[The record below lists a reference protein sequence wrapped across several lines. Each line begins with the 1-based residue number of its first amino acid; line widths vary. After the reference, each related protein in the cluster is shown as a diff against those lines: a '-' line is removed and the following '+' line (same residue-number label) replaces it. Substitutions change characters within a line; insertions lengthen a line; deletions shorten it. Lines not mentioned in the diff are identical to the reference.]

1 MPRLAL
7 TKRSVDAAQPAADG
21 RRVIYFDK
29 ALPGFGLLVT
39 PAGSKSF
46 VVQYRQGSG
55 RNAPTRRVTMGRYG
69 VLTPEEAR
77 TEARRILRDV
87 AHGIDPK
94 RAVGPSRTVAN
105 VVEEWLVRDQGTN
118 RSRGVVERIM
128 RREVLPVLGT
138 RPIAEVRK
146 ADIRELVEGIA
157 DRGHPFMAARVLA
170 HIRRLFRWSA
180 GRDLVAIDPTAH
192 IEKPAVTRRRERVL
206 SEAELLRV
214 WRQAE
219 AIDGPFGAGVRL
231 LIATGARREEIFGL
245 RRAELQGDGFH
256 LAAER
261 SKNNV
266 SRIIPISPL
275 ALSAMANLPADG
287 EFVVSLRGD
296 HPFTNITHNKTKLDA
311 RAGVTDW
318 RLHDLRRTVATGLQR
333 LGVRL
338 ETIEAVLGHVSGSR
352 SGIVQVY
359 QRHTFAA
366 EAREAL
372 NVWASHLQRLLDGH
386 AGAEVVPLR
395 RA

>member
-1 MPRLAL
+1 VPRLTL

-29 ALPGFGLLVT
+29 TLPGFGLLVT
-39 PAGSKSF
+39 PTGSKSF

-55 RNAPTRRVTMGRYG
+55 RNAPSRRVTLGRYG
-69 VLTPEEAR
+69 VLTLEEAR

-94 RAVGPSRTVAN
+94 RLSGPSRTLASA
-105 VVEEWLVRDQGTN
+105 VEEWLVRDQGKN
-118 RSRGVVERIM
+118 RSRGVVESIM
-128 RREVLPVLGT
+128 RREVLAGLGA

-146 ADIRELVEGIA
+146 ADIRELVEAIA

-170 HIRRLFRWSA
+170 HLRRLFRWSA
-180 GRDLVAIDPTAH
+180 GRDMVALDPTAH
-192 IEKPAVTRRRERVL
+192 IEKPAITRSRERVL
-206 SEAELLRV
+206 TDEELLRV
-214 WRQAE
+214 WREAE
-219 AIDGPFGAGVRL
+219 AMDGPFGAGVRL

-245 RRAELQGDGFH
+245 RRAELRGDGFH

-261 SKNNV
+261 SKNKV
-266 SRIIPISPL
+266 PRIIPISPL
-275 ALSAMANLPADG
+275 AWSAMASLPADG
-287 EFVVSLRGD
+287 AFVVSLTGD
-296 HPFTNITHNKTKLDA
+296 HPFTNITHNKAKLDA

-338 ETIEAVLGHVSGSR
+338 ETIESVLGHVSGSR
-352 SGIVQVY
+352 SGIVRVY
-359 QRHTFAA
+359 QRHNFAA

-372 NVWASHLQRLLDGH
+372 NVWAAHLQRLLDGEQS
-386 AGAEVVPLR
+386 AEVVPLR